1 MCVYVCV
8 CACVCVCMCVCVL
21 GCVRACVSACVRAC
35 MRACVR
41 VNVYINSEKYDGG
54 ISINFMGQPGNFPK
68 YAILNFQDPTI
79 QLYPRTVTEIVLVQG
94 TRLSVQF
101 TGQFSRQI
109 AI

>member
-1 MCVYVCV
+1 MYVCVCVCVCVCVYVCMR
-8 CACVCVCMCVCVL
+8 AW
-21 GCVRACVSACVRAC
+21 VRACVRECMRAC

-41 VNVYINSEKYDGG
+41 VNVYIYSEKYDGG
-54 ISINFMGQPGNFPK
+54 ISINFMGQPGTFPK

-79 QLYPRTVTEIVLVQG
+79 QLYPRTVSEIVLVQG